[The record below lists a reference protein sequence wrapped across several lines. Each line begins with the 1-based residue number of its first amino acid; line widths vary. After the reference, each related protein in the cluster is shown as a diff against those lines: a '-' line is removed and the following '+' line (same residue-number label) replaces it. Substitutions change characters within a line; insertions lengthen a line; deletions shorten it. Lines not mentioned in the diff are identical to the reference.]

1 MSQDSIHWDRHAAA
15 LLCKLKKRE
24 RIFSRCLHRDEAL
37 ASCSV
42 MGEDGGS
49 NVKKRRKRERA
60 GAEKAGNAEK
70 PAGSNWLE
78 FVSRQGGVRQ
88 RKKTLKTTK
97 GTSPVVVPVTG
108 NLTRLLAIDCEMVG
122 AGVGGSLSILA
133 RVSLVNS
140 NGAVVYDTYVSP
152 THCVTDWRTRFSGI
166 RPHHVKDAPKKSEV
180 VEKVRRLVAGRVL
193 LGHAIHNDL
202 EMLEIE
208 HPQTHVRDS
217 ARYPALMRSLPNG
230 KLKPKKLS
238 VLADEELGSTI
249 QVGAH
254 CSVEDARAV
263 VALYKKH
270 EQDWETW
277 HRSTMRRQ

>member
-1 MSQDSIHWDRHAAA
+1 MHILPRGR
-15 LLCKLKKRE
+15 KKIR
-24 RIFSRCLHRDEAL
+24 RAC
-37 ASCSV
+37 CSA
-42 MGEDGGS
+42 MGDDGCDGGR
-49 NVKKRRKRERA
+49 KRKGRERA
-60 GAEKAGNAEK
+60 RV
-70 PAGSNWLE
+70 GSNWLKLQAQGCGSKNQKLQT
-78 FVSRQGGVRQ
+78 SR
-88 RKKTLKTTK
+88 TATA
-97 GTSPVVVPVTG
+97 G

-133 RVSLVNS
+133 RVSIVNS

-152 THCVTDWRTRFSGI
+152 TDRVTDWRTRFSGI